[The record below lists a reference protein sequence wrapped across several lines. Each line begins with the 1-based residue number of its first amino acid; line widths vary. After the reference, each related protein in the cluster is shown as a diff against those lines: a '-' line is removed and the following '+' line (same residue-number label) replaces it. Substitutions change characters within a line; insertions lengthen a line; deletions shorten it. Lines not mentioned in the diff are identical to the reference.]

1 MGGRGGMYKVLLT
14 DHPEPT
20 ALDVF
25 SAYPEIDAV
34 SVATLPAAELAAL
47 LPAFDAVIVRSPT
60 KLTADLIAAGTRL
73 RFIGRA
79 GVGVD
84 NIDLAEADR
93 RGIVVLNVPDA
104 NTVST
109 AEHTVGMILAVAR
122 RIAEADASLRAGRWD
137 RKRLDGV
144 ELYGKTLGI
153 VGLGRVGREVARR
166 MLAFSMKV
174 IAADPYVAADAARG
188 VGVELVELDF
198 LLRRSDVITL
208 HVALDAR
215 NRGAHLETRDRQDA
229 ERGSPRQLFAGRGRG
244 RRGPGGGARVGQ
256 DRGRVALD
264 VFAIE
269 PPGPHPLFRHPRTV
283 FTPHLGA
290 ATREARV
297 RVGVHIAQSVA
308 NALVKGEIRNVVDPR
323 AV

>member
-1 MGGRGGMYKVLLT
+1 MYKVLLT
-14 DHPEPT
+14 DHPEST

-25 SAYPEIDAV
+25 SAYPEIEAV
-34 SVATLPAAELAAL
+34 SVGTLPAADLAAL

-60 KLTADLIAAGTRL
+60 RLTAELISAGTKL
-73 RFIGRA
+73 KIIGRA

-84 NIDLAEADR
+84 NIDVAEASR

-188 VGVELVELDF
+188 IGVELVDLDS
-198 LLRRSDVITL
+198 LLGLSDVVTL
-208 HVALDAR
+208 HVALTPETAR
-215 NRGAHLETRDRQDA
+215 LISRREIEKMRYGVLLVNCSRGEVLDDKALEEGLA
-229 ERGSPRQLFAGRGRG
+229 SGRI
-244 RRGPGGGARVGQ
+244 GGAG
-256 DRGRVALD
+256 LD

-269 PPGPHPLFRHPRTV
+269 PPGAHPLFGHARTV

-297 RVGVHIAQSVA
+297 RVGVDIAESVA
-308 NALVKGEIRNVVDPR
+308 KALVTRELRNVVGPR
-323 AV
+323 GE

>member
-1 MGGRGGMYKVLLT
+1 MYRVLLT
-14 DHPEPT
+14 DHPEPS
-20 ALDVF
+20 ALEVF
-25 SAYPEIDAV
+25 SAYPEIEAV
-34 SVATLPAAELAAL
+34 SVGTLPAADLAAL

-60 KLTADLIAAGTRL
+60 KLTAELIAAGTRL
-73 RFIGRA
+73 KIIGRA

-84 NIDLAEADR
+84 NIDLAEASR

-104 NTVST
+104 NTFST

-166 MLAFSMKV
+166 MLAFSMRV

-188 VGVELVELDF
+188 IGVELVDLDS
-198 LLRRSDVITL
+198 LLGGSDVITL
-208 HVALDAR
+208 HVALTPETAR
-215 NRGAHLETRDRQDA
+215 LISGREIEKMRNGVLLVNCSRGEVLDDKALEEGLA
-229 ERGSPRQLFAGRGRG
+229 SGRI
-244 RRGPGGGARVGQ
+244 GGAG
-256 DRGRVALD
+256 LD
-264 VFAIE
+264 VFAVE
-269 PPGPHPLFRHPRTV
+269 PPGLHPLFGHPRTV

-290 ATREARV
+290 ATGEARV
-297 RVGVHIAQSVA
+297 RVGAAIAENVA
-308 NALVKGEIRNVVDPR
+308 KGLVKGELRNVVGPR
-323 AV
+323 GG

>member
-1 MGGRGGMYKVLLT
+1 MYKVLLT

-208 HVALDAR
+208 HVALTPETARLISKREIEKMRNGVLLVNCSRGEVVDDA
-215 NRGAHLETRDRQDA
+215 ALEEGLA
-229 ERGSPRQLFAGRGRG
+229 SGRI
-244 RRGPGGGARVGQ
+244 GGAG
-256 DRGRVALD
+256 LD

-308 NALVKGEIRNVVDPR
+308 NALVKGEIRNMVDPR

>member
-1 MGGRGGMYKVLLT
+1 MYKVLLT

-20 ALDVF
+20 ALEVF
-25 SAYPEIDAV
+25 TGYPEIEAV
-34 SVATLPAAELAAL
+34 AVGTLAPQDLAAL
-47 LPAFDAVIVRSPT
+47 LPGFDAVIVRSPT
-60 KLTADLIAAGTRL
+60 KLTAELIAAGARL

-84 NIDLAEADR
+84 NIDIAAASR

-122 RIAEADASLRAGRWD
+122 RTAEADASLRAGRWV
-137 RKRLDGV
+137 RKLLDGV

-153 VGLGRVGREVARR
+153 VGLGRVGKEVARR

-174 IAADPYVAADAARG
+174 VAADPYVAADSALDL
-188 VGVELVELDF
+188 GVELVDLDT
-198 LLRRSDVITL
+198 LLGRSDVITL
-208 HVALDAR
+208 HVALTSETAGLISAR
-215 NRGAHLETRDRQDA
+215 EIEKMRRGALLVNCSRGEVVDETALE
-229 ERGSPRQLFAGRGRG
+229 EGLSSGKI
-244 RRGPGGGARVGQ
+244 GGAG
-256 DRGRVALD
+256 LD

-269 PPGPHPLFRHPRTV
+269 PPGSRRLFAHPRTV

-297 RVGVHIAQSVA
+297 RVGVQIAESVA
-308 NALVKGEIRNVVDPR
+308 NALVKQEIRN
-323 AV
+323 AVNPGSA